1 MARGQSTAHPIQPG
15 DLDQLRERVA
25 AGEAPTAYLLVDTA
39 LAAAGARIL
48 VLRVDGP
55 EAGDDCVLV
64 RLGDDELPFAPHEL
78 SLTPVRRSR
87 QAAASARETTAAR
100 SRAPVGPRRAAP
112 GIAPAAVPAPASSPP
127 SAPEPSP
134 QPSPQPWPRPKAP
147 STPEQPISSRR
158 GGGRP
163 QPLTVTLR
171 FSGTA
176 WTLEHAGG
184 GRKSVAQPVSP
195 AAVRALADRVDDMA
209 LRSTLLAAVEQSRQ
223 HAAEHAVVLRAQL
236 AAVETVLAELDD

>member
-1 MARGQSTAHPIQPG
+1 MARGQSTAQPIQPG

-25 AGEAPTAYLLVDTA
+25 TGESPIAYLLVDTA
-39 LAAAGARIL
+39 LAAAGARVA

-78 SLTPVRRSR
+78 SLTRAPRSR
-87 QAAASARETTAAR
+87 QTAATASANGAASARPRVPTGR
-100 SRAPVGPRRAAP
+100 SRATPVAQMRPPVAAP
-112 GIAPAAVPAPASSPP
+112 VTTKPTSPVPTPPQETQPEPP
-127 SAPEPSP
+127 SAPEQPRSP
-134 QPSPQPWPRPKAP
+134 
-147 STPEQPISSRR
+147 RR
-158 GGGRP
+158 AAGRP

-176 WTLEHAGG
+176 WTLEHAAGS
-184 GRKSVAQPVSP
+184 RKSIAQPVSP

-209 LRSTLLAAVEQSRQ
+209 LRNTLLTAVEQSRQ
-223 HAAEHAVVLRAQL
+223 IAAEHAVALRAQL
-236 AAVETVLAELDD
+236 AAVETVLAEFDD